1 MRRTLASLLVAVLVL
16 GAFALEGR
24 AALRSESAQ
33 LRPTGSFSPA
43 AWDVPPRSEGAVRL
57 RVAPFQLVAT
67 RAPGR
72 PLIRE

>member
-1 MRRTLASLLVAVLVL
+1 MWRTLASLLVAVLVL

-33 LRPTGSFSPA
+33 LGRAPSSSPA
-43 AWDVPPRSEGAVRL
+43 AWDGPPRSASGVRV
-57 RVAPFQLVAT
+57 RVAPFQLVAS
-67 RAPGR
+67 RDARR

>member
-24 AALRSESAQ
+24 AALRSQSAQ
-33 LRPTGSFSPA
+33 LGRSRSFSPA
-43 AWDVPPRSEGAVRL
+43 AWDVPPRSAGPVRL
-57 RVAPFQLVAT
+57 RVTPFQLVAT
-67 RAPGR
+67 RDPGR